1 MRLTIAVIV
10 DSVWRDGGSFSL
22 LDNKHQ
28 IINVFLPGSGK
39 PHIQVLP
46 GHEGEVNSI
55 AWTGNKRV
63 LVSGG
68 EDGLIKVVPI
78 FGIPRIALE
87 R

>member
-1 MRLTIAVIV
+1 MIL
-10 DSVWRDGGSFSL
+10 DSVWRDSGSFSL

-28 IINVFLPGSGK
+28 IINVYLPASGK

-68 EDGLIKVVPI
+68 EDGLIKVVPM
-78 FGIPRIALE
+78 FGIPEIAVE